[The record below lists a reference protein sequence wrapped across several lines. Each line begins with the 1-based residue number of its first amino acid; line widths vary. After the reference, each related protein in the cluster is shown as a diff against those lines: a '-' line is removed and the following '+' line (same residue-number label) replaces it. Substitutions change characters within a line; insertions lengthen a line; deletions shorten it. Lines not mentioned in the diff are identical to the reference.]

1 MVNYAPDVEFA
12 AKILG
17 PLDAFLAQPR
27 EYQETILDQAVGQL
41 PQELQGAALEIL
53 AKGIEA
59 HIQQAANNIV
69 RFSRDQQAAAV
80 ALNPS
85 GRYL

>member
-17 PLDAFLAQPR
+17 PLDQFLAQPR

-41 PQELQGAALEIL
+41 PQELRQPAFEIL
-53 AKGIEA
+53 TKGIEA
-59 HIQQAANNIV
+59 HLGNNNVGTAHI
-69 RFSRDQQAAAV
+69 
-80 ALNPS
+80 ALEQLVPT
-85 GRYL
+85 R